1 MSINARA
8 DLRADQGQTKGR
20 LGATDKEYKEREELK
35 ELKNNIR
42 AYFPNDEKLDDAFQE
57 FVKMRKQLKKPMGDH
72 AIDLAIKKLNDLS
85 GGDNDKAI
93 KIINQSIMGSWLTFY
108 ELKED
113 KQKHERNIIDEW
125 RNA

>member
-1 MSINARA
+1 
-8 DLRADQGQTKGR
+8 
-20 LGATDKEYKEREELK
+20 
-35 ELKNNIR
+35 
-42 AYFPNDEKLDDAFQE
+42 
-57 FVKMRKQLKKPMGDH
+57 MRKQLKKPMGDH